1 METLQKLTLAIALIG
16 ALNWGVVG
24 IFRFDVIAQLTE
36 GAYQPLARFLY
47 IVIGL
52 SGLMALQVLFTYW
65 RREEEPKSSE
75 EIRPASS
82 FEQT

>member
-1 METLQKLTLAIALIG
+1 METLQKIALAVTIIG

-47 IVIGL
+47 VIIGL
-52 SGLMALQVLFTYW
+52 SGLLTLGVLFNYW
-65 RREEEPKSSE
+65 QRDDEDERAPVPSAE
-75 EIRPASS
+75 
-82 FEQT
+82 

>member
-1 METLQKLTLAIALIG
+1 METLKKLALAITIIG

-47 IVIGL
+47 VVIGL
-52 SGLMALQVLFTYW
+52 SGLMTLGVLFNYW
-65 RREEEPKSSE
+65 QQTDEEPT
-75 EIRPASS
+75 PAPST
-82 FEQT
+82 ENA

>member
-24 IFRFDVIAQLTE
+24 IFRFDVIAQLSA

-47 IVIGL
+47 VVIGL

-65 RREEEPKSSE
+65 RREEKPAE
-75 EIRPASS
+75 ETRTTSI
-82 FEQT
+82 EHI

>member
-1 METLQKLTLAIALIG
+1 METLQKLALAVTIIG

-47 IVIGL
+47 VIIGL
-52 SGLMALQVLFTYW
+52 SGLLTLGVLFNYW
-65 RREEEPKSSE
+65 QRDHDD
-75 EIRPASS
+75 
-82 FEQT
+82 EQAPVPSAE

>member
-1 METLQKLTLAIALIG
+1 METLQKLALAVTIIG

-47 IVIGL
+47 VIIGL
-52 SGLMALQVLFTYW
+52 SGLLTLGVLFNYW
-65 RREEEPKSSE
+65 HRDEEEQAPVPSAE
-75 EIRPASS
+75 
-82 FEQT
+82 